1 MPSMD
6 AAAFRKV
13 GELVCD
19 CDNETVVKF
28 YEDGDMQDDGSILWS
43 GLAAGTCK
51 TCGQSYADWWEGT
64 SKIGEP
70 TLPPNGSSGA
80 DR

>member
-1 MPSMD
+1 MPWVD
-6 AAAFRKV
+6 ADAVRLAA
-13 GELVCD
+13 ELEC
-19 CDNETVVKF
+19 CGQIVKL